1 MPRPPSKHGLER
13 KYKSWR
19 KGKGGKHSIG
29 TSQDGEPLQTSGGNS
44 GGGGSLKNQLRSQ
57 RRLLSKLVNNTK
69 KSDDAELENSRKA
82 IEDRIREIEEQIKE
96 KEKTEREKK
105 FAAK

>member
-19 KGKGGKHSIG
+19 KGKGGKHSIA
-29 TSQDGEPLQTSGGNS
+29 TSQDGGPLQTSSGTS

-57 RRLLSKLVNNTK
+57 RRLLSKLVNNAK
-69 KSDDAELENSRKA
+69 NSDDAEVANSRKA
-82 IEDRIREIEEQIKE
+82 IEDRIEEIEKQIKE

-105 FAAK
+105 FAVK